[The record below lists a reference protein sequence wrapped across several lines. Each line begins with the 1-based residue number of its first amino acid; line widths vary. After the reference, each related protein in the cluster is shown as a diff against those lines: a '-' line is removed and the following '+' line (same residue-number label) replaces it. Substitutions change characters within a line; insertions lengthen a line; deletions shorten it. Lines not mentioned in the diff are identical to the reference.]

1 MKLIIGTT
9 GKNPTVKYAY
19 DELARLLKAMD
30 AGLYIDLH
38 VYKTADM
45 RKPGV
50 LWLCTNED
58 APVTDKDEIY
68 IHVQNGCGV
77 IRGSNPRALLIA
89 VYRFMTALGCRF
101 LYPGAN
107 GEVIPQKTL
116 TEKELCVFVDEKP
129 SFRHRGVCVEGAF
142 GYTHARNMVEW
153 LPKVGMNALFV
164 QLRVPGAFFR
174 RVYGQDPNYSDVPLS
189 DEDVPGIISR
199 LEEDV
204 ALRGL
209 QYHAMGHGWTC
220 ETFGMPTTDW
230 EVYQGEVPAET
241 KQYLAEIDGVRDLWK
256 GKPLNTN
263 LCYSN
268 PVVRDRLTDAVLEY
282 CLEHPRVNYLHFWL
296 ADDKNNHCECEK
308 CREKIPSDYYVMLL
322 NEMDKKLTAAGV
334 QTKVVCLVYED
345 LLWAPEREVI
355 ENPDRFVLMFA
366 PVSRTYS
373 TSYAAFDTEKKFA
386 VAPYVRNR
394 LTMPSSVEELVAMLP
409 KWRAMFNG
417 DSFDFDYHMMWDHFT
432 DPGYWSCAK
441 ILHEDVTNLD
451 KLGLKGL
458 ISCQSLRV
466 AFPTGLPMYAMAKGL
481 WDKNSKFSDVASE
494 YFTAAYG
501 EDAKIVEN
509 YLSTLSALFDP
520 AYMRGDK
527 AKDAAGQIVNYEKA
541 KEVIA
546 QFCAAHIA
554 KNAET
559 SPYWKTLQYHADL
572 CLRYADV
579 VIKCFSG
586 VDEAEK
592 ERAKDAF
599 TDYIYSIEPMLHEL
613 FDAVN
618 FDWSYRKYLKIVE
631 NL

>member
-9 GKNPTVKYAY
+9 GNHPTVKYAY
-19 DELARLLKAMD
+19 EELARLLKAMD

-38 VYKTADM
+38 VYKTADEN
-45 RKPGV
+45 KTGV
-50 LWLCTNED
+50 LWLCANED
-58 APVTDKDEIY
+58 AQVTEEDEIY
-68 IHVQNGCGV
+68 INVQNGSGV

-89 VYRFMTALGCRF
+89 VYRFMTELGCRF
-101 LYPGAN
+101 LYPGTN
-107 GEVIPQKTL
+107 GEVIPAKTL
-116 TEKELCVFVDEKP
+116 TENELSVFVDEKP

-174 RVYGQDPNYSDVPLS
+174 RVYGQDPNFADVPLT

-199 LEEDV
+199 IEEDI
-204 ALRGL
+204 ALRGM

-230 EVYQGEVPAET
+230 EVYQGEVPEET

-308 CREKIPSDYYVMLL
+308 CKEKIPSDYYVILL

-334 QTKVVCLVYED
+334 KTKVVCLVYED
-345 LLWAPEREVI
+345 LLWAPETEKI
-355 ENPDRFVLMFA
+355 LNPDRFVLMFA
-366 PVSRTYS
+366 PISRTYT
-373 TSYAAFDTEKKFA
+373 TSYAEFDEKKKFTI
-386 VAPYVRNR
+386 APYVRNR

-409 KWRAMFNG
+409 KWRGMFNG

-432 DPGYWSCAK
+432 DPGYYECAK

-481 WDKNSKFSDVASE
+481 WDKNSKFEDVTKE

-501 EDAKIVEN
+501 ADATKVEDYMK
-509 YLSTLSALFDP
+509 TLSKLFDP

-527 AKDAAGQIVNYEKA
+527 AKDAAGQVENYKKA
-541 KEVIA
+541 KEVIEA
-546 QFCAAHIA
+546 FCAEYISEKAD
-554 KNAET
+554 T
-559 SPYWKTLQYHADL
+559 SPYWKNLSCHADL
-572 CLRYADV
+572 CLGYADV
-579 VIKCFSG
+579 VMRCLTCT
-586 VDEAEK
+586 DAAEK
-592 ERAKDAF
+592 AAAKEAFNKKIYDAEWEVHEILDAF
-599 TDYIYSIEPMLHEL
+599 NFVYS
-613 FDAVN
+613 
-618 FDWSYRKYLKIVE
+618 YQKYLAVVE
-631 NL
+631 KL